1 MPRILA
7 LAMLSDLKNED
18 TLQGVVIADSYD
30 RRFGPLTLNTPKCL
44 LPLANRP
51 MLNYALACL
60 KSCGIHD
67 IIVYC
72 TSHADQIKAHLAGM
86 KSDLGSITVITNE
99 EGRSFGDAIRDL
111 DVKGLL
117 RQNFVLMQADSVANL
132 DLIPILERHKKRLM
146 EDRNASMTMV
156 YKKAAPC
163 HPGRTLDEEVFVVTN
178 GDDNRVIHH
187 QKAHSTKLNVPL
199 ELLDGIDEVRLC
211 FDLME
216 TGIAVCSPSIPPL
229 FADNFDFQTMDDF
242 LKGVIEND
250 LIENT
255 IYIHEVDEHY
265 AARVSNLLTYQ
276 AVTQD
281 VLNRWSFPFVP
292 DMILVGLEK
301 NRDYR
306 YERHNVYKGKNVI
319 VEKGGLLKE
328 NVIVG
333 SGTCIGQS
341 SSIENSAISA
351 KCRIGKNVTIINS
364 IIHEGVVI
372 GDNCCIEGAV
382 IGANSKLASDVII
395 HERCVLG
402 DHVELEAKYDLPH
415 GSRITSQLQDS
426 GFSDDEDNTNDED
439 HDSLKIGMKAYK
451 YVDDVEEED
460 DDDEVEVITKDI
472 WGLSL
477 KDLNMSEDDSSSD
490 ESDIE
495 GLEDACDI
503 MLDDDAKFSV
513 FNAEVFES
521 LHRGFKEGIKADNL
535 ILEINSS
542 RHAYA
547 VSSNQVVHSVCSAVF
562 AIPGQQG
569 EDISGPKLLKEIQKV
584 IKAFSPILSKYVKDS
599 SAQIECLFTLE
610 QHCKDHSDYLAVAM
624 KTIHFLYETD
634 IISEDAVLVWFGQA
648 DRHPSFGPG
657 FRKKIQPFIDWL
669 EESEDDDEEE
679 ESD

>member
-1 MPRILA
+1 M
-7 LAMLSDLKNED
+7 MSDLKNED
-18 TLQGVVIADSYD
+18 TLQGVIIADSYD
-30 RRFGPLTLNTPKCL
+30 RRFGPLTIHTPKCL

-72 TSHADQIKAHLAGM
+72 TSHADQIKAFLAEI

-111 DVKGLL
+111 DAKGLL
-117 RQNFVLMQADSVANL
+117 RQNFVLIQADSVANV
-132 DLIPILERHKKRLM
+132 DLIPILERHKKRLT
-146 EDRNASMTMV
+146 EDRNASMTLV
-156 YKKAAPC
+156 FKKAAPC
-163 HPGRTLDEEVFVVTN
+163 HPGRTLDEEVFIATN
-178 GDDNRVIHH
+178 GDTNRVIHH
-187 QKAHSTKLNVPL
+187 QKANSSKLNVPL

-216 TGIAVCSPSIPPL
+216 TGIAVCSPAIPPL

-255 IYIHEVDEHY
+255 IYLHEVEEHY

-276 AVTQD
+276 VVTQD

-292 DMILVGLEK
+292 DMILIGLEK
-301 NRDYR
+301 TREYR
-306 YERHNVYKGKNVI
+306 YERHNVYKGKDVI
-319 VEKGGLLKE
+319 IEKGGCLKE

-333 SGTCIGQS
+333 SSTRIGQYS
-341 SSIENSAISA
+341 SVENSSIGA
-351 KCRIGKNVTIINS
+351 KCRIGHNVTILNS
-364 IIHEGVVI
+364 IIHRDVTI
-372 GDNCCIEGAV
+372 DDDCYIEGAI
-382 IGANSKLASDVII
+382 IGSNSKLGPGVII

-402 DHVELEAKYDLPH
+402 DHVEFEAKFELTS
-415 GSRITSQLQDS
+415 GSRIVSQPQDS
-426 GFSDDEDNTNDED
+426 GFSDDEGGEDNDG
-439 HDSLKIGMKAYK
+439 LKIGSKAFK
-451 YVDDVEEED
+451 YVDDVEDEED
-460 DDDEVEVITKDI
+460 DDEIEVITKDI

-477 KDLNMSEDDSSSD
+477 KDVHMSEDDSSSD

-495 GLEDACDI
+495 GLEEACDI

-562 AIPGQQG
+562 AIPGQQK
-569 EDISGPKLLKEIQKV
+569 DLSGPKLLKEIQRV

-599 SAQIECLFTLE
+599 AAQIECLFTLE

-634 IISEDAVLVWFGQA
+634 IITEDAVLKWFGQS

-669 EESEDDDEEE
+669 EESEDDDDDDSE
-679 ESD
+679 